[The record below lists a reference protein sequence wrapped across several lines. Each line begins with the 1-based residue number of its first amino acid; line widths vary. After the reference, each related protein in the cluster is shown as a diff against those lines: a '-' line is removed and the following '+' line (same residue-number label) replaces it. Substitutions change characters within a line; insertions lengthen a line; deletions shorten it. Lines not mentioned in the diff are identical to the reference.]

1 MCKKWNIG
9 VQIMRFLPSESYEL
23 TLDDGSEVIVDFS
36 IENDLTRICFQDE
49 SYIDAELMH
58 RKITDV
64 YDIDQESHIVESEF
78 FIRAKRY
85 LRANLSKE
93 RIVR

>member
-1 MCKKWNIG
+1 
-9 VQIMRFLPSESYEL
+9 MRFSPSEPYEL
-23 TLDDGSEVIVDFS
+23 TLEDGREVIVDFS
-36 IENDLTRICFQDE
+36 NGDDLSRISFEDDT
-49 SYIDAELMH
+49 YFDAELTH

-85 LRANLSKE
+85 LRANPHKE

>member
-1 MCKKWNIG
+1 MW
-9 VQIMRFLPSESYEL
+9 FTPSESYEL
-23 TLDDGSEVIVDFS
+23 TLEDGSEVIVDFS
-36 IENDLTRICFQDE
+36 IENDLTRISFEDE
-49 SYIDAELMH
+49 SYIDAELTHM
-58 RKITDV
+58 KIADV

-85 LRANLSKE
+85 LRANPRKE